1 MNSNGTNVHTEL
13 PETYSDYLL
22 LVESNGAAL
31 ISKEVLQKYIVVGGD
46 GIKAKLP
53 TDVLSI
59 VFEPPHISQTTEKT
73 ELHVKS
79 RIMQTIQDIIL
90 SI

>member
-59 VFEPPHISQTTEKT
+59 VFEPTHISQTTEKT